1 MIKYHCCDGDYF
13 CFLSVVRRVGS
24 KMRGLLLILRVRMV
38 ATSSSRISDL
48 VLLLTWEISI
58 RQSLQ
63 RSLFSEEV
71 RIWWHIWQFI
81 LNLYINAY

>member
-1 MIKYHCCDGDYF
+1 MIKYHCCNGD
-13 CFLSVVRRVGS
+13 CFGFLAVVRRVGS